1 MSQFDEH
8 DRSFEA
14 KFAQDEEMLFRIL
27 ARRNRLLGEWAAQ
40 LMGLSEAEAAAYSKD
55 LVRADFEG
63 GGGKD
68 VLYGGACKDLFAFRA
83 LSEAGDSVKDLAKG
97 EDLLDLRTLMKA
109 MNVTHD
115 PVAAGIVKFAAAGA
129 GTVVSIDADGAGAG
143 TPVTLVTIEN
153 TKIGASDYLWH

>member
-68 VLYGGACKDLFAFRA
+68 VILKLLGDL
-83 LSEAGDSVKDLAKG
+83 
-97 EDLLDLRTLMKA
+97 T
-109 MNVTHD
+109 
-115 PVAAGIVKFAAAGA
+115 AAGVE
-129 GTVVSIDADGAGAG
+129 IDEERIREAIKQK
-143 TPVTLVTIEN
+143 LVEARRQL
-153 TKIGASDYLWH
+153 IG